1 MKILILGAGYVG
13 RRVADTLREAGH
25 TVWTVRRTPQPDDPF
40 AIAGDLTR
48 PESIHLPGPVDRVVY
63 CAGLQGAALEDY
75 RSLFVEGFSRVV
87 SWVKTQGTIDRMLF
101 TSTTGIY
108 SVVDGRWVNETT
120 EPNPVREVARCYR
133 EAEQLLGGSG
143 LAHIV
148 VRLSGIYGPE
158 RCRWIRLVREGQA
171 RRLPGSPR
179 FMNHI
184 HVEDAARAIVH
195 LLHHPEP
202 DSLYIASDHQP
213 VDRNELITFLAETMH
228 LPTPP
233 FLPDDASPPLGRGGN
248 KRCDSTKLRES
259 GFSFRFPTYR
269 EGYTPLIRL

>member
-1 MKILILGAGYVG
+1 MKVLILGAGYVG
-13 RRVADTLREAGH
+13 HRVAEKLRDAGH
-25 TVWTVRRTPQPDDPF
+25 SAWAVRRTPQPHDPF
-40 AIAGDLTR
+40 AIAGDLTH
-48 PESIHLPGPVDRVVY
+48 PESIILPGPVDRVVY
-63 CAGLQGAALEDY
+63 CAGLQAAAPEDY

-87 SWVKTQGTIDRMLF
+87 SWVKTQGTIDRILF

-108 SVVDGRWVNETT
+108 SVSDGRWVNETT
-120 EPNPVREVARCYR
+120 DPNPVREIACCYR
-133 EAEQLLGGSG
+133 EAEQLMEGSG
-143 LAHIV
+143 LTHVV

-171 RRLPGSPR
+171 RLLPGPPR

-184 HVEDAARAIVH
+184 HVDDAAGAIVH
-195 LLHHPEP
+195 LLQHPEP
-202 DSLYIASDHQP
+202 DTHYISSDHQP
-213 VDRNELITFLAETMH
+213 VDRNELVAFLARTMN

-233 FLPDDASPPLGRGGN
+233 YLPDEEAPPLGRGGN

-269 EGYTPLIRL
+269 EGYTPLIAQ